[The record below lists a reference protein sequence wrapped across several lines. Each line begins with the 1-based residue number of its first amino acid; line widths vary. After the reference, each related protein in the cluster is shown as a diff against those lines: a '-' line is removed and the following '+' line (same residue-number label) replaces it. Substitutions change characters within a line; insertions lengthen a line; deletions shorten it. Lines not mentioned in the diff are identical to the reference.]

1 MTESEYRA
9 ARAFLCRGRGIRREI
24 EDMRNRID
32 RAYAALTNATGSSC
46 GERVSSSG
54 GNAEEWRRVEY
65 GELIHTLETLERRLI
80 NVSNDMIETINLVAD
95 MRLRRILSAY
105 YVDCMTH
112 EAIADTLD
120 MSYRHEYR
128 LYKKALRAFAEVHAS
143 RNP

>member
-105 YVDCMTH
+105 YVDCMTL
-112 EAIADTLD
+112 EVIAELLD
-120 MSYRHEYR
+120 ISYRHTRR
-128 LYKKALRAFAEVHAS
+128 LFKKALRAFAEAYTN

>member
-1 MTESEYRA
+1 MTESDYRA

-24 EDMRNRID
+24 EDMRNRIG

-80 NVSNDMIETINLVAD
+80 NVSNDMIATINLVAD

-105 YVDCMTH
+105 YVDCMTL
-112 EAIADTLD
+112 EVIAELLD
-120 MSYRHEYR
+120 ISYRHTRR
-128 LYKKALRAFAEVHAS
+128 LFKKALRAFAEAYTN

>member
-1 MTESEYRA
+1 MTESDYRA

-80 NVSNDMIETINLVAD
+80 NVSNDMIATINLVAD

-105 YVDCMTH
+105 YVDCMTL
-112 EAIADTLD
+112 EVIAELLD
-120 MSYRHEYR
+120 ISYRHTRR
-128 LYKKALRAFAEVHAS
+128 LFKKALRAFAEAYTN